1 MLASVTEVIVSQCI
15 NVLNHT
21 VHLKLAL
28 CSVSIKKKKNTRMN
42 TFMLIFAH
50 IYEYHLRIYSKTET
64 IGRKGITYVRLLIYI
79 NRLFSRFL
87 KNF

>member
-28 CSVSIKKKKNTRMN
+28 CSVSIKKKKKTRMN